1 MGSAVRVSRISWHCD
16 KLFLKIV
23 VRLLSGECVNCG
35 KNRLS
40 APAVSELSLATPAVL
55 KRN

>member
-1 MGSAVRVSRISWHCD
+1 
-16 KLFLKIV
+16 LKIA
-23 VRLLSGECVNCG
+23 VRLLSEECVNWG

-55 KRN
+55 KIKSSNY